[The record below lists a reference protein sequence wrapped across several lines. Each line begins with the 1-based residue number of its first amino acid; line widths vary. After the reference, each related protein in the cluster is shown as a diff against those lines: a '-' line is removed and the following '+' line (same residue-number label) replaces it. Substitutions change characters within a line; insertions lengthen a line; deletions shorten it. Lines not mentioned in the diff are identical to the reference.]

1 MATAGLVLIFV
12 LVLLGAPVWVSVFT
26 GTSMALL
33 DWGFSL
39 EMIASIM
46 YNKLASFM
54 LVAVPMFIFA
64 GQLLAVSG
72 IARPLIDLLSKFMG
86 HIPGG
91 PAYAVIIA
99 CVIFAAMSSSGL
111 AALAGFAP
119 IALPML
125 EKTGYSRKFAI
136 GLLMCSSALGPL
148 IPPSIYLIIFGN
160 LTEQPVQ
167 ELWLA
172 AFIPGFMLAGFLAV
186 TVFIHTRR
194 GHYTPP
200 PPATWGE
207 RWEALKR
214 AWPILLLP
222 LAILVPIYRNLI
234 SPTEASAVAVLC
246 TLFLGF
252 VVYRELTLGKVWE
265 AAKETVHLTSL
276 IFLIVA
282 SAFLLSTAFTYK
294 RVPFTI
300 TDAITGAGFTSA
312 SLPIIIIFL
321 FLLMGMF
328 LDPNAI
334 LMILGPLLLPVVE
347 GVGLDPIA
355 FSVMVALAVEVG
367 VLTPPYG
374 LVLFAG
380 VGILKENFG
389 FITRSVLMFYP
400 ALIIGQFL
408 IIYVPQI
415 STFLP
420 NVMD

>member
-1 MATAGLVLIFV
+1 MIFV
-12 LVLLGAPVWVSVFT
+12 LVLLGVPVWVSVFT

-33 DWGFSL
+33 DWGFSF

-167 ELWLA
+167 DLWLA
-172 AFIPGFMLAGFLAV
+172 AFIPGFMLAGFLAI

-207 RWEALKR
+207 RWEALRR

-222 LAILVPIYRNLI
+222 VAILVPIYRGWV

-294 RVPFTI
+294 RVPFAI
-300 TDAITGAGFTSA
+300 TDAIKGVGFTSA
-312 SLPIIIIFL
+312 SLPIVIILL
-321 FLLMGMF
+321 FLVMGMF

-347 GVGLDPIA
+347 GVGINPMA
-355 FSVMVALAVEVG
+355 YSVMVALAVEVG

-389 FITRSVLMFYP
+389 FITRSVLLFYP
-400 ALIIGQFL
+400 ALIIGEFL

-420 NVMD
+420 NIVG

>member
-265 AAKETVHLTSL
+265 AAKETAHLTSL

-294 RVPFTI
+294 RVPFKI
-300 TDAITGAGFTSA
+300 TDAIQGAGFTSA
-312 SLPIIIIFL
+312 SLPIVIIFL
-321 FLLMGMF
+321 FLAMGMF

-347 GVGLDPIA
+347 SVGIDPVA
-355 FSVMVALAVEVG
+355 YSVMVALAVEVG

-415 STFLP
+415 STYLP

>member
-1 MATAGLVLIFV
+1 MATVGLLLIGV
-12 LVLLGAPVWVSVFT
+12 LVLLGAPVWLGILT
-26 GTSMALL
+26 GSTMALL
-33 DWGFSL
+33 DWGYAP
-39 EMIASIM
+39 ESIVSTM
-46 YNKLASFM
+46 YHKIASFM

-72 IARPLIDLLSKFMG
+72 VARPMINLLSKFMG

-119 IALPML
+119 IAIPML
-125 EKTGYSRKFAI
+125 ERTGYSRRFSI
-136 GLLMCSSALGPL
+136 GLLMCASALGPL
-148 IPPSIYLIIFGN
+148 IPPSIYLIIFGH
-160 LTEQPVQ
+160 LTEQPVR

-172 AFIPGFMLAGFLAV
+172 AFLPGFMLAAFLAV
-186 TVFIHTRR
+186 TVLFHTRR

-200 PPATWGE
+200 PRATWRE
-207 RWEALKR
+207 RWEALR
-214 AWPILLLP
+214 LAWPALLVPVAVL
-222 LAILVPIYRNLI
+222 LPIYRGWV

-252 VVYRELTLGKVWE
+252 VVYRELTLRKVWE
-265 AAKETVHLTSL
+265 AAKETAHLSSM

-282 SAFLLSTAFTYK
+282 SAFMLSTAFTYK
-294 RVPFTI
+294 RIPFKL
-300 TDAITGAGFTSA
+300 TDFIEGAGFNWIT
-312 SLPIIIIFL
+312 LPVVMILL
-321 FLLMGMF
+321 FLAMGTV

-347 GVGLDPIA
+347 QLGIDPLA
-355 FSVMVALAVEVG
+355 YSVMVALSVEIG

-380 VGILKENFG
+380 VGILKEDFNT
-389 FITRSVLMFYP
+389 ITRSVLMFYP
-400 ALIIGQFL
+400 ALILGQFI
-408 IIYVPQI
+408 IIYFPQI

-420 NVMD
+420 NLID